1 MFMKRE
7 NNNSKISKDHKNGVQ
22 IRLLMYVLFRD
33 IADMVQIKRLS
44 SFNISTTLL
53 NPILKYIL
61 HMEYHILIHNSNN
74 ISKPL
79 LIKIK
84 IF

>member
-7 NNNSKISKDHKNGVQ
+7 NNSSKISKDHKNGVL
-22 IRLLMYVLFRD
+22 IRLLMYALFRD

-44 SFNISTTLL
+44 SFNISITLL
-53 NPILKYIL
+53 NLILKYIL
-61 HMEYHILIHNSNN
+61 LMEYHTLIHSSNN

-79 LIKIK
+79 QIKIK
-84 IF
+84 IS

>member
-1 MFMKRE
+1 MFMKKE
-7 NNNSKISKDHKNGVQ
+7 NNSSRISKDRKNGVL
-22 IRLLMYVLFRD
+22 IRHLMYALFRD
-33 IADMVQIKRLS
+33 IADMVQIRRLS

-61 HMEYHILIHNSNN
+61 LMGFHILIHNSNN